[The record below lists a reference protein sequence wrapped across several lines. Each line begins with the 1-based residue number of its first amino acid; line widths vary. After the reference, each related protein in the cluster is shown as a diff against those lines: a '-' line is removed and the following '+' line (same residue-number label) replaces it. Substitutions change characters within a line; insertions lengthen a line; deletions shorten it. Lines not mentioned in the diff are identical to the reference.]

1 MSNLINDLISGIVT
15 FMLGVTIS
23 LLVYF
28 IIISIYRSIV
38 REYYISF
45 AISDGRN
52 IAVGRTVLKIY
63 NGNKI
68 NIADIIKLE
77 EEWAAENDVDGIMV
91 QNVYPLHT
99 YIDLNTLFRKN
110 KKNDKENKESK
121 QQKENKNVAGP
132 RLMR

>member
-1 MSNLINDLISGIVT
+1 MSNFANNLISGIIT
-15 FMLGVTIS
+15 FMLGGAIS
-23 LLVYF
+23 LLVYS
-28 IIISIYRSIV
+28 IIIFIYRSIV

-52 IAVGRTVLKIY
+52 MTVGRTVLKIY
-63 NGNKI
+63 SGDKI

-77 EEWAAENDVDGIMV
+77 EEWAAENDVDAIMV

-99 YIDLNTLFRKN
+99 YIDLNILFRKN
-110 KKNDKENKESK
+110 KKNNKENKESK